1 MIPSIRFNMDD
12 SKFLDNSKALYRYNS
27 YNYRIENGKRCFDKF
42 WYPTTCV
49 ESSRMSKQ
57 DRDDLNK
64 NFESMTKL
72 PIVQSYTLT
81 Q

>member
-49 ESSRMSKQ
+49 ESSRMSK
-57 DRDDLNK
+57 
-64 NFESMTKL
+64 
-72 PIVQSYTLT
+72 
-81 Q
+81 